1 MSFSLSSPASTQHR
15 SVTLPS
21 PCLNLTSAP
30 TKASANGRR
39 QICTTA
45 RPSALETRSKLQA
58 KVSPQP
64 PLLPAKLVS
73 ADLAPGGW
81 HPTTEPISIS
91 SNLDT
96 EIDQAFANV
105 DLALKTAGGK
115 GWSQVYSVRSFHV
128 ALDEQ
133 TTAAMVRNLRK
144 WCGEDHMP
152 IWTEIGVSTLALEA
166 MRVEIEV
173 EAYVG

>member
-1 MSFSLSSPASTQHR
+1 MSQPHFSSYEGLGEWAKANMHYSQAVRIGNTIK
-15 SVTLPS
+15 
-21 PCLNLTSAP
+21 TS
-30 TKASANGRR
+30 G
-39 QICTTA
+39 Q
-45 RPSALETRSKLQA
+45 
-58 KVSPQP
+58 
-64 PLLPAKLVS
+64 
-73 ADLAPGGW
+73 GGW

-133 TTAAMVRNLRK
+133 TTAAMVSNLRK